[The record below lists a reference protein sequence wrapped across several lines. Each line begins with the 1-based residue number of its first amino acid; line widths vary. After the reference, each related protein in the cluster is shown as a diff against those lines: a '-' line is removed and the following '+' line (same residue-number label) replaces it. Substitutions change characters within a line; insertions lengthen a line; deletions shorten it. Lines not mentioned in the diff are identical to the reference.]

1 MSPLVLMSLAG
12 VKWTGNQALNHNDSA
27 KKEAPG
33 FRQGPQET
41 IHLFEI
47 ARSSTDKNTTPAG
60 NSCTHASETLGE
72 QWGTVNGLATKYGCH
87 PNTLRNWIQSGK
99 LSATRF
105 GDRMIRVRESDLQDL
120 LKPYENGQAGP
131 WARQGL

>member
-1 MSPLVLMSLAG
+1 M
-12 VKWTGNQALNHNDSA
+12 
-27 KKEAPG
+27 E
-33 FRQGPQET
+33 
-41 IHLFEI
+41 
-47 ARSSTDKNTTPAG
+47 KNTTPAG

-72 QWGTVNGLATKYGCH
+72 QWGTVSGLATKYGCH
-87 PNTLRNWIQSGK
+87 PNTLRNWIHSGK

-120 LKPYENGQAGP
+120 LKPYENGQAGQ